1 MVNAKNS
8 PGWGSA
14 SASNRS
20 SGTTTINLPTG
31 HTENLHSLECFPKH
45 KGRKMMKDSIHSA
58 LASDD
63 ILLEILLRLPEK
75 SVFKFILVSKR
86 WLYLIC
92 NFSFRRCYE
101 KQWGAHSRLFGF
113 FVCNFL
119 YIDRPQD
126 GVRRPRYEP
135 ALPLLSTCKES
146 DDLMSSG
153 ILRKLGY
160 FIDYSDGLLLCGRHP
175 KHYYVW
181 DSVTKYRRQLPQPQK
196 HYKYLCTAFMTE
208 DPSEGRGDIVYRVV
222 RANCECRVD
231 VINTISIETFS
242 SLTWTWKQSTLV
254 CSSEFALSPWTVGTV
269 IKGVIHW
276 FGTYRSLAIYDPGFG
291 ERRITSIKLPVGQLT
306 HDYEDSILG
315 ESSDRLLQYGQSGK
329 HGLETW
335 VLYKEH
341 DNSLSPFDTRCEYRW
356 KLRCK
361 LSYKELWKQ
370 NPNSGIRSKEPQI
383 LSFIRRNSDSVFIRL
398 GSNIYQCNI
407 RSKTLEVIPY
417 HCDAL
422 SIPWD
427 FCKVVPYFQKI
438 WPHSPLQ
445 NPPDIFNPY
454 ASFS

>member
-1 MVNAKNS
+1 MANAKNS
-8 PGWGSA
+8 PIAASA
-14 SASNRS
+14 SASNRP
-20 SGTTTINLPTG
+20 SGDTG
-31 HTENLHSLECFPKH
+31 NFHSLECFPRLRGK
-45 KGRKMMKDSIHSA
+45 KMVSNSVHSA
-58 LASDD
+58 LACDD
-63 ILLEILLRLPEK
+63 ILTEILLRLPEK

-86 WLYLIC
+86 WLSLIC
-92 NFSFRRCYE
+92 NFSFRRSYE
-101 KQWGAHSRLFGF
+101 KQWGAHTRLFGF

-126 GVRRPRYEP
+126 GVRRPRHEP

-175 KHYYVW
+175 RHYYVW
-181 DSVTKYRRQLPQPQK
+181 DSVTKYRCQLPQPQK

-208 DPSEGRGDIVYRVV
+208 DPGEGGGDIVYRVV
-222 RANCECRVD
+222 RANCECRVN

-254 CSSEFALSPWTVGTV
+254 CSSDFALSPWTVGTV
-269 IKGVIHW
+269 INGVIHW

-315 ESSDRLLQYGQSGK
+315 VSSDGLLQYGQSGK
-329 HGLETW
+329 LGLETW
-335 VLYKEH
+335 VLYKEQ
-341 DNSLSPFDTRCEYRW
+341 DDSSSPYTMDAHCEYQW
-356 KLRCK
+356 KLRHK
-361 LSYKELWKQ
+361 LNYKDMWKQ

-398 GSNIYQCNI
+398 GSNIYHCNI
-407 RSKTLEVIPY
+407 RSKTLEVVPY

-438 WPHSPLQ
+438 WPHSLFHI
-445 NPPDIFNPY
+445 PPNTVKPY
-454 ASFS
+454 ASFSGVAL